1 VRYTLFMTVTSPEK
15 PKAGVTA
22 RLPREL
28 VDSTSFLLK
37 RLGFLAK
44 DRTLTAFDEAGHSA
58 YHYAVLAVLDEGTR
72 ETQGAVADALGYDR
86 GQLVG
91 ILDELEEQGLVERK
105 RDPQDRRRHV
115 VRMTADGKRVLG
127 KLRTLSKRL
136 DDEYFAPLS
145 DAERAKLHALLLK
158 LAERHEPRCQPPL
171 PKP

>member
-1 VRYTLFMTVTSPEK
+1 MTVTSPET
-15 PKAGVTA
+15 PKVGRTG
-22 RLPREL
+22 RLPKEL
-28 VDSTSFLLK
+28 VESTVFLLK

-44 DRTLTAFDEAGHSA
+44 DRSIEAYEDAGYSG

-72 ETQGAVADALGYDR
+72 ETQGAIADALGYDR

-115 VRMTADGKRVLG
+115 VRMTSEGKRVLG
-127 KLRTLSKRL
+127 KLRTLSSRV
-136 DDEYFAPLS
+136 DDEFMAPLT

-158 LAERHEPRCQPPL
+158 LAETHEPRCAPPL
-171 PKP
+171 PPAKS